1 LKLSSLADALS
12 TLSDRGLRRLLGAR
26 TFLRGLDYEKRKV
39 VEDVDVNDSSAQ
51 GKVRGS
57 DPDPYAVTIRLGGE
71 GITSHCT
78 CPAFQKT
85 GQHCKHVAAL
95 LITVRNRARSQ
106 LPRPAPGGGG
116 GSGPQHPHPHQHQ
129 HQNHHAQGGLDG
141 SKASRRRDRRR
152 RVQTQSLNVTT
163 NHYAPP
169 TPDASARPTGIGAW
183 LPPEGTSR
191 TLHIEFRVHVRQGG
205 LTVTVLDVDNRRALL
220 PSDALGWQALSPTPD
235 RGALRVLTRFE
246 SGNPRHPAVD
256 IRGEDAAELLPLL
269 KDRRVLLEP
278 ALMQLRFVEEPL
290 RPRFDLELVG
300 VDTIVAKTSFER
312 PDGRR
317 FQLTSGGWFEGAPG
331 WHIDT
336 TDGVARPLD
345 MRVSPAALRRL
356 LRSPTIAEP
365 ASELVGMIT
374 YGLPKVAGEVGAHL
388 PDLSQVADVAD
399 VQPTFRMRAGG
410 GLTEVE
416 VELRAQYGDLEV
428 EVRADGISPP
438 IVILPPREGQKRAR
452 CIRCDIEAQQGA
464 VEKLL
469 ALGLEADESGQH
481 FVAHGDQ
488 AIAFWSEGVGSL
500 PEDWDLYVPE
510 ELVGTQ
516 VRSKPVMMSARV
528 SSGVDWLAVK
538 VSYESEGVGVDRDE
552 LERCLREGKKYVRL
566 SDNSFAPIDAERV
579 RNLLDRE
586 VELIV
591 AAGKSGKIPLAQ
603 AGRVQELL
611 QQAEHSQI
619 GAQAKELF
627 ARLQSIDEIKPA
639 KKPKGLKATLRPYQ
653 EQGLSWLRFIHEIS
667 SGGVLADDM
676 GLGKT
681 IETIALLL
689 SLKQE
694 KKDEALRALIVA
706 PTSVVTNWVREIER
720 FGPALTTALWHGAG
734 RKEQADELE
743 HSNVIITS
751 YALLRRDIDLLKEL
765 RLDYAILDEA
775 QAIKNP
781 LSATAQAAKEL
792 RAARRLA
799 LTGTPIENRLSE
811 IWSIFDFVSPGL
823 LGSLKTF
830 EERYARP
837 IEQGVSERA
846 TRLRSIIHPFILRR
860 TKTEVA
866 KDLPPK
872 LEVDKIVDLAP
883 DQRAIYLQVLR
894 EVRATV
900 MGEVEKAGMA
910 KSQLHI
916 LAGLTKLRQ
925 AACDP
930 RLLGLPR
937 EFSHDDSGKLSALR
951 ELVDEVESGGHKVL
965 IFSQFVSMLKL
976 ICQALDEDKIRYE
989 YLDGSTT
996 DRPERIDRFQADP
1009 TIPVFLISLKAGGSG
1024 LNLTA
1029 ADTVIHFDPW
1039 WNPAVE
1045 DQASDR
1051 AHRIGQK
1058 KVVTVYRLVAAG
1070 TIEEKILE
1078 LKQRKKDLVTS
1089 VLSEDQTG
1097 EKQLTREDLDE
1108 LFRVD

>member
-1 LKLSSLADALS
+1 MSAISDALS

-26 TFLRGLDYEKRKV
+26 TFLRGLDYEKRRV
-39 VEDVDVNDSSAQ
+39 VEDVDVNDATAH
-51 GKVRGS
+51 GRVKGS
-57 DPDPYAVTIRLGGE
+57 DPDPYTVTIRLGGE

-95 LITVRNRARSQ
+95 LITVRNRARAA
-106 LPRPAPGGGG
+106 LPRPAAPPAGVHQHQH
-116 GSGPQHPHPHQHQ
+116 QHPHPHHQ
-129 HQNHHAQGGLDG
+129 HAHQPQQLNDG
-141 SKASRRRDRRR
+141 NKASRRRDRRR
-152 RVQTQSLNVTT
+152 RVQTQQIPVPQA
-163 NHYAPP
+163 HYAPP
-169 TPDASARPTGIGAW
+169 MPDASARPTGIGAW
-183 LPPEGTSR
+183 LAPEGAVR
-191 TLHIEFRVHVRQGG
+191 ALRLEFRVHVRQGG
-205 LTVTVLDVDNRRALL
+205 LTVTVLDVDNRVPLL
-220 PSDALGWQALSPTPD
+220 PSVALGWQALSPSGD
-235 RGALRVLTRFE
+235 RAALRVLARFE

-256 IRGEDAAELLPLL
+256 VRGEDAAELLPLL
-269 KDRRVLLEP
+269 RDRRVLLEP
-278 ALMQLRFVEEPL
+278 ALAQLRFVEEPL
-290 RPRFDLELVG
+290 RPRFDLEMVG
-300 VDTIVAKTSFER
+300 AETIVAKVTFER
-312 PDGRR
+312 QSDGRR
-317 FQLTSGGWFEGAPG
+317 FQLTGGGWFEGAPG
-331 WHIDT
+331 WHVDT
-336 TDGVARPLD
+336 SEGVARPLD
-345 MRVSPAALRRL
+345 VRVAPAALRRL
-356 LRSPTIAEP
+356 VRSPTIAEP
-365 ASELVGMIT
+365 SSELVTMIT
-374 YGLPKVAGEVGAHL
+374 YGLPKVASEIGAPL
-388 PDLSQVADVAD
+388 PDLAQVADVVD
-399 VQPTFRMRAGG
+399 LEPTFRMRAGG

-416 VELRAQYGDLEV
+416 VTLTAEYGDLEV
-428 EVRADGISPP
+428 EVRADGLSPP
-438 IVILPPREGQKRAR
+438 IMILPPKEGQKRAR
-452 CIRCDIEAQQGA
+452 CIRCDIAAQQAA

-469 ALGLEADESGQH
+469 DLGLEPDESGQH
-481 FVAHGDQ
+481 FVAHGDDSIQ
-488 AIAFWSEGVGSL
+488 FWSEGVGSL
-500 PEDWDLYVPE
+500 PEEWDLYVPE

-516 VRSKPVMMSARV
+516 VRSKPVTMNARV
-528 SSGVDWLAVK
+528 SSGVDWLSVK
-538 VSYESEGVGVDRDE
+538 VAYESEGVGVDREE
-552 LERCLREGKKYVRL
+552 LERVLREGKKYVRL

-579 RNLLDRE
+579 RALLDRE

-591 AAGKSGKIPLAQ
+591 AAGKTGKIPLSQ

-611 QQAEHSQI
+611 EHAANSMVAP
-619 GAQAKELF
+619 GARELF
-627 ARLQSIDEIKPA
+627 EKLAKIDEIKAA

-653 EQGLSWLRFIHEIS
+653 EQGLSWLRFIHEIG

-681 IETIALLL
+681 LETIALLL
-689 SLKQE
+689 SLKNE
-694 KKDEALRALIVA
+694 AKDEALRVLIVA

-720 FGPALTTALWHGAG
+720 FAPVLTTSLWHGAG
-734 RKEQADELE
+734 RRDQANELE

-751 YALLRRDIDLLKEL
+751 YALLRRDIDLLKKL

-792 RAARRLA
+792 AASKRLA

-823 LGSLKTF
+823 LGPLPKF

-837 IEQGVSERA
+837 IEQGNSERA
-846 TRLRSIIHPFILRR
+846 ARLRSIIHPFILRR
-860 TKTEVA
+860 TKNEVA

-872 LEVDKIVDLAP
+872 LEVDKIIDLAP

-894 EVRATV
+894 EVRAQV
-900 MGEVEKAGMA
+900 MGEVEKAGLA
-910 KSQLHI
+910 KSHIHI

-937 EFSHDDSGKLSALR
+937 EFSHDDSGKLAAMR
-951 ELVDEVESGGHKVL
+951 ELVEEAEAGGHKVL

-976 ICQALDEDKIRYE
+976 ICSALDEDKIRYE
-989 YLDGSTT
+989 YLDGSTV
-996 DRPERIDRFQADP
+996 DRAERIDRFQQDP

-1070 TIEEKILE
+1070 TIEEKILQ
-1078 LKQRKKDLVTS
+1078 LKQRKKDLVSS
-1089 VLSEDQTG
+1089 VLSEDQSG
-1097 EKQLTREDLDE
+1097 EKQLSREDLDD
-1108 LFRVD
+1108 LFRTD